1 MSNPDT
7 SDVIARAH
15 LDRVL
20 GLVYTESFDGVKAV
34 KIVACVS
41 SLSLAIMYLHLSS
54 SLSEFCFCT
63 AGLVLFIRLLLGAP
77 TRRHLTPESLAQL
90 QMWLVNTD
98 EDSSPRKESDV

>member
-7 SDVIARAH
+7 SEIIARAH
-15 LDRVL
+15 LDTL
-20 GLVYTESFDGVKAV
+20 LDLVYTDSFSGSKAV

-54 SLSEFCFCT
+54 SLSEFCLGT

-77 TRRHLTPESLAQL
+77 TRRHLTTESLARL
-90 QMWLVNTD
+90 RVWLDDTD
-98 EDSSPRKESDV
+98 EVSNSRKESDD